1 MRLAAR
7 LLLAFRNLVKRM
19 DVSMSE
25 MLSPENFYNVAEVA
39 LQICNS
45 TEHEEDE
52 LQHPSTA
59 IKSGFDLMRMASSKV
74 GISIKTKNKEMKK
87 EGEAFMYLMSK
98 EWGYKVNKV
107 ARSTLSERMFNQKKE
122 LPYPEDIMK
131 LSSYLVE
138 NLEFVDLSYTAVSG
152 MMFRRIVMLVEAR
165 LILYNRRRPG
175 ELEALRMGPEYNVPV
190 ICPKEVI
197 PAMNYLASK
206 EIRKKAGIRDG
217 NPFLF
222 ANTAEDVV
230 RAGLGLEEIRTE
242 CRSLKF
248 PDRIYATNLR
258 KYCATIAQ
266 VIGLKDHELK
276 YLSRHMGHTMEVH
289 EFISCTIAAHQD

>member
-74 GISIKTKNKEMKK
+74 GISIKTKKKEMKK

-165 LILYNRRRPG
+165 LLLYNRRRPG
-175 ELEALRMGPEYNVPV
+175 ELEALR
-190 ICPKEVI
+190 
-197 PAMNYLASK
+197 
-206 EIRKKAGIRDG
+206 
-217 NPFLF
+217 
-222 ANTAEDVV
+222 
-230 RAGLGLEEIRTE
+230 
-242 CRSLKF
+242 
-248 PDRIYATNLR
+248 
-258 KYCATIAQ
+258 
-266 VIGLKDHELK
+266 
-276 YLSRHMGHTMEVH
+276 
-289 EFISCTIAAHQD
+289 

>member
-1 MRLAAR
+1 MIILALGDVWFMKNIDNKRKRKYYSSFHMRLAAR

-25 MLSPENFYNVAEVA
+25 MLSPENFDNVAEVA

-152 MMFRRIVMLVEAR
+152 MMFRRIVMLVEAQTFCTTA
-165 LILYNRRRPG
+165 G
-175 ELEALRMGPEYNVPV
+175 DLEN
-190 ICPKEVI
+190 
-197 PAMNYLASK
+197 
-206 EIRKKAGIRDG
+206 
-217 NPFLF
+217 
-222 ANTAEDVV
+222 
-230 RAGLGLEEIRTE
+230 
-242 CRSLKF
+242 
-248 PDRIYATNLR
+248 
-258 KYCATIAQ
+258 
-266 VIGLKDHELK
+266 
-276 YLSRHMGHTMEVH
+276 
-289 EFISCTIAAHQD
+289 